1 MLSQFHLTF
10 LQTQRMI
17 LIFILHLL
25 IILGLIGLVFLIF
38 WEMFHERISI
48 NRVLLPPNVWNRS
61 SLELMFTS
69 LIVNIRSK
77 RTSFLCKSRINLV
90 CVRSASDR
98 LVIVAKEISR
108 VLNLLIANN
117 KKVYYFS
124 ESWSSILLAHGW
136 EMTKKFSTNVNL
148 LFLLDFT
155 VLKVFPSA
163 TDKAKF
169 IEQNLFWEPS
179 SWWFRYSFIY
189 EVPTLELTL
198 EAPTP
203 QNGQTHS
210 NNSSAFADELF
221 ECV

>member
-25 IILGLIGLVFLIF
+25 IILGLIGMVFLIF

-155 VLKVFPSA
+155 VIKVFPSA
-163 TDKAKF
+163 TDKTKF
-169 IEQNLFWEPS
+169 IERNLFWEPS
-179 SWWFRYSFIY
+179 SWWFRYSFIC
-189 EVPTLELTL
+189 EVPTLELTR

-203 QNGQTHS
+203 
-210 NNSSAFADELF
+210 
-221 ECV
+221 

>member
-25 IILGLIGLVFLIF
+25 IILGLIGMVFLIF

-163 TDKAKF
+163 TDKTKF
-169 IEQNLFWEPS
+169 IERNLFWEPS
-179 SWWFRYSFIY
+179 SWWFRYSFIC
-189 EVPTLELTL
+189 EVPTLELTR
-198 EAPTP
+198 EAPT
-203 QNGQTHS
+203 
-210 NNSSAFADELF
+210 L
-221 ECV
+221 

>member
-25 IILGLIGLVFLIF
+25 IILGLIGMVFLIF
-38 WEMFHERISI
+38 WEMFHERMSI
-48 NRVLLPPNVWNRS
+48 FRVLLLPNFWKRS

-179 SWWFRYSFIY
+179 SWWFRYSFIC
-189 EVPTLELTL
+189 EVPTLELTR

-203 QNGQTHS
+203 
-210 NNSSAFADELF
+210 
-221 ECV
+221 

>member
-25 IILGLIGLVFLIF
+25 IILGLIGMVFLIF

-148 LFLLDFT
+148 LFLLE
-155 VLKVFPSA
+155 
-163 TDKAKF
+163 
-169 IEQNLFWEPS
+169 IC
-179 SWWFRYSFIY
+179 
-189 EVPTLELTL
+189 TLLT
-198 EAPTP
+198 A
-203 QNGQTHS
+203 
-210 NNSSAFADELF
+210 
-221 ECV
+221 

>member
-25 IILGLIGLVFLIF
+25 IILGLIGMVFLIF

-48 NRVLLPPNVWNRS
+48 FRVLLLPNFWKRS

-77 RTSFLCKSRINLV
+77 RTSFVCKSRINLV
-90 CVRSASDR
+90 CLRSASDR
-98 LVIVAKEISR
+98 LVIVAKEILR

-163 TDKAKF
+163 TDKTKF
-169 IEQNLFWEPS
+169 IERNLFWEPS
-179 SWWFRYSFIY
+179 SWWFRYSFIC
-189 EVPTLELTL
+189 EVPTLELTR

-203 QNGQTHS
+203 
-210 NNSSAFADELF
+210 
-221 ECV
+221 

>member
-25 IILGLIGLVFLIF
+25 IILGLIGMVFLIF

-163 TDKAKF
+163 TDKTKF
-169 IEQNLFWEPS
+169 IERNLFWEPS
-179 SWWFRYSFIY
+179 SWWFRYSFIC
-189 EVPTLELTL
+189 EVPTLELTR

-203 QNGQTHS
+203 
-210 NNSSAFADELF
+210 
-221 ECV
+221 